1 VTSSNDAPTIAA
13 LPAVTVP
20 VSIPTVLQP
29 VVIADVDTAA
39 SSLVVTGTSSDTNV
53 LPNANIVLGTV
64 GLSRTLSVHPLQAG
78 TATVTVR
85 VSDGLAQSAQS
96 FLLTVTNVLTPNIP
110 PTLASLANLTIN
122 EDAGAQTV
130 LLTGISSGGENQ
142 TVTVTATA
150 TPPSL
155 IPGVETVYVSPRTT
169 GTVSFATAPNMSG
182 SGTVTVTVSD
192 GLAQTVRSFTVTV
205 NPVNDAP
212 TLTSIA
218 DTTTG

>member
-20 VSIPTVLQP
+20 VSIPTGV
-29 VVIADVDTAA
+29 A
-39 SSLVVTGTSSDTNV
+39 TGGDRRRRYGGVEPCRDRHFIGHERSAECEHRAWDSG
-53 LPNANIVLGTV
+53 LEPNAV
-64 GLSRTLSVHPLQAG
+64 GASIAG
-78 TATVTVR
+78 GHGHGDGA

-96 FLLTVTNVLTPNIP
+96 FLLTVTNVVTPNNP

-169 GTVSFATAPNMSG
+169 GTVSFATAPICRA
-182 SGTVTVTVSD
+182 
-192 GLAQTVRSFTVTV
+192 LER
-205 NPVNDAP
+205 
-212 TLTSIA
+212 
-218 DTTTG
+218 